1 MDAAKLPP
9 KITDTHIFF
18 FGYDV
23 GYAEDCFQQW
33 YPSEFVEPAMENA
46 TFTTAEQYMMYMKAQ
61 IFGDAETAQ
70 KIKESSTPAEAKTL
84 GRQVKNF
91 NQAVGVHLRSFDSI
105 EREK

>member
-9 KITDTHIFF
+9 KLTDTHIFF

-23 GYAEDCFQQW
+23 GYPEDCFQQW
-33 YPSEFVEPAMENA
+33 YPSEFVEPAMDNA

-70 KIKESSTPAEAKTL
+70 KIKDSSTPAEAKTL

-91 NQAVGVHLRSFDSI
+91 NQAVS
-105 EREK
+105 